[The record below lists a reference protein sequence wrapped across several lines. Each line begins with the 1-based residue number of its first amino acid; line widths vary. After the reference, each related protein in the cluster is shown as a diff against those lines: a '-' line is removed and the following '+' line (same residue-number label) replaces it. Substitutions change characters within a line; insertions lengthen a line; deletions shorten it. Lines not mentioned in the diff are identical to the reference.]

1 MGGNVG
7 EFTTELNPG
16 MSETVVLRGGNNN
29 NNNPAGNRWDNN
41 SGNANSNYGFRA
53 TLISFL
59 MYKV

>member
-1 MGGNVG
+1 
-7 EFTTELNPG
+7 